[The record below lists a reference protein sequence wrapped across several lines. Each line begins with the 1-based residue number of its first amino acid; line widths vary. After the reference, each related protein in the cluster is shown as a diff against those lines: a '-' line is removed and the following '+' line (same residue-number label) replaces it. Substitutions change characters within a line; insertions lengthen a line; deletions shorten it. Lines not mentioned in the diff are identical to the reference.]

1 MADVPPANSKQ
12 PVLEVL
18 EMKSESE
25 ESFQT
30 FILHDEDHTLGN
42 ALKFILNKSPDV
54 AFVGYSITHPSENK
68 INLRIQTTGKP
79 AVEVLKQGFKDLK
92 QMCAHMLTTFESSAK
107 YYKENQQ
114 DDEVMME
121 QSS

>member
-1 MADVPPANSKQ
+1 MANSAPSSAKN
-12 PVLEVL
+12 PILEVV
-18 EMKSESE
+18 EMKSENE

-42 ALKFILNKSPDV
+42 ALKFILNKNPDV
-54 AFVGYSITHPSENK
+54 SFVGYSITHPSENK

-79 AVEVLKQGFKDLK
+79 AVDVLKQGFKDLK
-92 QMCAHMLTTFESSAK
+92 QMCAHMLTTFDSSTK

-114 DDEVMME
+114 DQSAMD